1 MTVVLAHAPADS
13 AEAAFEAAVRQA
25 ALQQWELVIANAV
38 SNDAPADTHA
48 VDGAAL
54 RDLAER
60 ARGEGV
66 RARPVHLTD
75 SDAAAALRD
84 LTEDV
89 EANLLIIG
97 VRRRS
102 AVGKL
107 LMGSTAQRL
116 ILEARCPILAVK
128 S

>member
-1 MTVVLAHAPADS
+1 M
-13 AEAAFEAAVRQA
+13 
-25 ALQQWELVIANAV
+25 
-38 SNDAPADTHA
+38 
-48 VDGAAL
+48 
-54 RDLAER
+54 
-60 ARGEGV
+60 
-66 RARPVHLTD
+66 HLTD
-75 SDAAAALRD
+75 SDAAAALLD

-89 EANLLIIG
+89 EANLLVIG

-116 ILEARCPILAVK
+116 ILEARCPVLAVK